1 MKCICVG
8 RNYAAH
14 AAELNNALPTEPVIF
29 LKPATAVLAA
39 GQPFTIPE
47 FSRDMHYEGELTF
60 RIGRIARGVSEA
72 HARSVI
78 DGVGVGI
85 DWTARDLQNDLKS
98 KGLPWERSKAFDGSA
113 VLSPFQPIDA
123 FPDLQNIRFTLSL
136 NGELRQQG
144 HSADM
149 LYPVARVIAF
159 VSRYFTLEPGDVLFT
174 GTPVGVGAVAAGD
187 RIEMQLE
194 GQSLLH
200 VTVQAANA

>member
-29 LKPATAVLAA
+29 IKPSTAVLPPGAA
-39 GQPFTIPE
+39 FRLPE
-47 FSRDMHYEGELTF
+47 FSRDMHYEGELIF
-60 RIGRIARGVSEA
+60 RIGRLAKDVSEA

-85 DWTARDLQNDLKS
+85 DWTARDLQNELKS

-113 VLSPFQPIDA
+113 VLSAFEPIDA
-123 FPDLQNIRFTLSL
+123 FADLGDIHFTLSL

-174 GTPVGVGAVAAGD
+174 GTPVGVGAVKAGD
-187 RIEMQLE
+187 RLEMSLE
-194 GQSLLH
+194 GRPMLS
-200 VTVQAANA
+200 VTVQ